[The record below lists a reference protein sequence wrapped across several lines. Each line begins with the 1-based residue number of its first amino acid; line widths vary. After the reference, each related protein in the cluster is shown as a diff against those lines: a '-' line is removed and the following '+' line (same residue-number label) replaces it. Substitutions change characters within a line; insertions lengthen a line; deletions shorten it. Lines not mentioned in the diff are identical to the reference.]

1 VNYYWGAII
10 GYTLIIPGI
19 IGAIRYKK
27 IDRGFFPFIWLIWIG
42 IFNETFSHYAD
53 EKWHTNAVNFNIYSL
68 VEFILIMW
76 QFKKWKAFANKKVYA
91 VITGVALLFWVGENF
106 LFGTITSF
114 NSYFIIGGSLCIALT
129 SIRMINVLVLRE
141 RDLLFKNA
149 TFLICIGF
157 VSYYTYASIVEAFWV
172 YGLSESY
179 EFTLRVQDILL
190 YINLFANLVYAIA
203 VLWIPTRPRFILQS

>member
-1 VNYYWGAII
+1 
-10 GYTLIIPGI
+10 
-19 IGAIRYKK
+19 
-27 IDRGFFPFIWLIWIG
+27 LIWIG

-129 SIRMINVLVLRE
+129 SIRMINYWCLE
-141 RDLLFKNA
+141 KGIF
-149 TFLICIGF
+149 FLKM
-157 VSYYTYASIVEAFWV
+157 
-172 YGLSESY
+172 
-179 EFTLRVQDILL
+179 
-190 YINLFANLVYAIA
+190 
-203 VLWIPTRPRFILQS
+203 RPF